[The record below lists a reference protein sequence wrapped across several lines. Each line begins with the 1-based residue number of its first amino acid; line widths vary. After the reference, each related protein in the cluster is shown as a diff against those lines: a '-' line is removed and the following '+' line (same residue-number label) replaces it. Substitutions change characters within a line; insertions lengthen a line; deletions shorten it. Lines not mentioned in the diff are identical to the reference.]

1 MQRIP
6 IALAKP
12 GMKLAKEV
20 FRPENPS
27 GPAMCG
33 KGMELTESLLDR
45 LRNMG
50 IRSIT
55 VQGHPVWMEGDR
67 TLEEMLEDLDKR
79 FSQVSEDPLTG
90 KLKNIYRE
98 YLLRSMGE

>member
-20 FRPENPS
+20 VRPENPS
-27 GPAMCG
+27 GPAICG

-50 IRSIT
+50 IRSVT
-55 VQGHPVWMEGDR
+55 VQGHPVWLEGDR
-67 TLEEMLEDLDKR
+67 TLEEMLEDLDRR
-79 FSQVSEDPLTG
+79 FIHVAGDTLTG
-90 KLKNIYRE
+90 RLKNIYRE